1 MKYTSVGTKI
11 LHFFKHETVLIV
23 SFLLA
28 VVSAFFVPPS
38 AAYLDSI
45 DFGTLA
51 LLFSLMAVVAG
62 IQNAGWFDRF
72 AVRLSLRFR
81 SYRQLALSLVVLCFF
96 SSALITN
103 DVALIT
109 FVPFSV
115 VLLKK
120 LNLTAKL
127 PSLVVLET
135 VAANLGSMLTPVGNP
150 QNLYLFSAYDMS
162 FADLF
167 IAVAPYAAL
176 SLLMLILCVLPA
188 KKSGFLPVNPP
199 AAPPQKTDK
208 KFLLFLYPAL
218 FILALTAVFRLVP
231 AYIPCIASVVA
242 LLIVDR
248 KALLRIDYGL
258 LLTFLFL
265 FIFIGNIGSL
275 PSVSGTL
282 SDIVAGNEVLSG
294 VVVSQFCSNVPA
306 AILLS
311 RFTQDATALLVGVN
325 LGGLGTLIASM
336 ASLISFRFVLKTDVK
351 PLPYLLRFTLINLLF
366 LACNLA
372 LWWLLKTFA

>member
-1 MKYTSVGTKI
+1 MKHTSVGTKI

-135 VAANLGSMLTPVGNP
+135 VAANLSSMLTPVGNP
-150 QNLYLFSAYDMS
+150 QNLYLFSAYDMR

-366 LACNLA
+366 LACNLG

>member
-1 MKYTSVGTKI
+1 MKQTSVGTKI

-28 VVSAFFVPPS
+28 AVSAFFVPPS

-45 DFGTLA
+45 DFNTLA

-103 DVALIT
+103 DVALIS

-150 QNLYLFSAYDMS
+150 QNLYLFSAYDMR

-218 FILALTAVFRLVP
+218 FILALTAVFRLIP
-231 AYIPCIASVVA
+231 AYVPCIASVVA

-258 LLTFLFL
+258 LLTFLLL

-275 PSVSGTL
+275 PSVSGAL

-366 LACNLA
+366 LACNLG

>member
-1 MKYTSVGTKI
+1 MKHTSVGTKI

-150 QNLYLFSAYDMS
+150 QNLYLFSTYDMR

-199 AAPPQKTDK
+199 ATPPQKTDK